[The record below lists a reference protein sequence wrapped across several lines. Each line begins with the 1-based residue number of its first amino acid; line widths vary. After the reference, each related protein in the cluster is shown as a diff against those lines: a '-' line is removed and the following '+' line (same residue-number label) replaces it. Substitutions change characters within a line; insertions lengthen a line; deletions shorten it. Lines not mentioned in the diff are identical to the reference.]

1 MSERDIESKIVS
13 LSGKVDSLQL
23 AVSQLSTVIESLARI
38 EEKIL
43 HQKNDVDGFGHRLE
57 VQERRL
63 REMEIKQA
71 LSTSQGGTTSRWV
84 ERIVMFIVV
93 AALGALNFFK
103 DK

>member
-1 MSERDIESKIVS
+1 MSEKDIESNIVR
-13 LSGKVDSLQL
+13 LSGKVDSLQR

-38 EEKIL
+38 EEKIA